1 MTPYVGQKCIVTACG
16 VEGPG
21 EVIEGADSVGD
32 YRVRLDFPHKVYP
45 GGDQGSA
52 GEWWWFRRDGRCFH
66 FDDVTVRF
74 LPDATPGAPYTRTT
88 TETGTIRYVL
98 GDQAC
103 VEFNGRLEIVSLG
116 GGE

>member
-21 EVIEGADSVGD
+21 EVVDVKGD
-32 YRVRLDFPHKVYP
+32 RLNVRVDFRHRLRPGEDTYGSGLERAFDASGVMLRYP
-45 GGDQGSA
+45 N
-52 GEWWWFRRDGRCFH
+52 
-66 FDDVTVRF
+66 VTVRF
-74 LPDATPGAPYTRTT
+74 LPDATPGAPYTRKT